1 MKLQPKQQITQSINL
16 ERKTQIDEGIALAK
30 KIDLLRETLA
40 SLEKQHNDFIAGSRV
55 EIEKN
60 LKVLQER
67 KSNLLGEINKL
78 EERRVIL
85 MKPLDDEWLKIE
97 DEKQELERVRI
108 IQSSSQQQLN
118 ENWEVFKK
126 DVDSLNKRERLIE
139 SKEQQIETVTH
150 ETLEL
155 NKKAKELKETKARE
169 YDEFK
174 KEVADKTKDLNTRE
188 KELVTQANLN
198 EHNKNILD
206 KREKQLNDKERA
218 IKDKYETLQRTI
230 NRLKK

>member
-30 KIDLLRETLA
+30 KIDVLRETLA
-40 SLEKQHNDFIAGSRV
+40 SLEKQHQDFIAGSRV

-97 DEKQELERVRI
+97 DEKQELERVRL

-118 ENWEVFKK
+118 ENR
-126 DVDSLNKRERLIE
+126 SI
-139 SKEQQIETVTH
+139 S
-150 ETLEL
+150 
-155 NKKAKELKETKARE
+155 
-169 YDEFK
+169 
-174 KEVADKTKDLNTRE
+174 
-188 KELVTQANLN
+188 
-198 EHNKNILD
+198 
-206 KREKQLNDKERA
+206 
-218 IKDKYETLQRTI
+218 
-230 NRLKK
+230 